1 MTLSKLPMG
10 RCHEEVPKYLFS
22 SVKESIEIRKLVI
35 LKDLPYQ
42 PLCLLYTFSSIISF
56 WYERVPGMV
65 SCHPIDSQGW
75 IIFISHHP
83 LYITLLWLKR
93 MTYPHREGLFFCGW
107 GNWHFESWNS
117 LPKAAHLHVSE
128 LKLVK
133 TYGHLHVSE
142 LKFVKTYGFELHV
155 QSFSASPYKC
165 T

>member
-22 SVKESIEIRKLVI
+22 SVKESIKIRKLVI

-65 SCHPIDSQGW
+65 SQGW

-83 LYITLLWLKR
+83 LYITFLWLKR

-117 LPKAAHLHVSE
+117 LPKAAHLHVPE
-128 LKLVK
+128 LKLVRA
-133 TYGHLHVSE
+133 G
-142 LKFVKTYGFELHV
+142 TYGFELHV